1 MAKDCSGN
9 VKNAEYICDFVVSA
23 IMALPNPRSVTL
35 LIQDNATRASWP
47 LIEAACPWVLCVP
60 CMAHV
65 LDLLLEDIGKI
76 DFVASVVARA
86 AAVRTFVRAHTHVL
100 SAFRERASGEL
111 LSPGATRFKTVF
123 LGMKSLLKHRAA
135 VSQALVSEAV
145 VTAMRTARAPAPEN
159 YANAKS
165 AVYDDAFWECAE
177 LVVAIMEPIAKL
189 LTFCDS
195 DLPTM
200 SKVHYGWFMVQEKVA
215 QLPLPARVK
224 SDIASLIRAR
234 WDYGFSAVQGAG
246 YVLDPEFWDCPTDSE
261 TMGGFRTM
269 VDKVFPMPLLADDA
283 SEAEAEAEAAHE
295 EASETVLEARGN
307 AEQQLQC
314 YRQKRGVFA
323 RAVTQR
329 NARTMSALDW
339 WLTYGDEVPELQLVA
354 IRCCAAVSSSSSA
367 ERGHKEMANTLTS
380 SRNRLMWDSV
390 EDAMYVSINQRALL
404 RRGALG
410 FAPTPAAVFDSDEED
425 GDVDEQPKEEEP
437 PVADAWAEAAEEAEE
452 EYAEGI
458 STRSRRGAARAATA
472 SAALGK
478 RILPERAPEAG
489 ADDNA
494 AEGERATRSGRAS
507 RRPAVFDV

>member
-1 MAKDCSGN
+1 LAKDCSGN
-9 VKNAEYICDFVVSA
+9 VKNAQYICDFVVSA

-76 DFVASVVARA
+76 DYVASVVARA
-86 AAVRTFVRAHTHVL
+86 AAVRTFVRTHTHVL

-145 VTAMRTARAPAPEN
+145 VAAMRTARAPAPEN

-165 AVYDDAFWECAE
+165 AVYDDTFWESAE
-177 LVVAIMEPIAKL
+177 LAVAVMEPIAKL

-200 SKVHYGWFMVQEKVA
+200 SKVHYGWFLVQEKVA
-215 QLPLPARVK
+215 ELPLPARVK

-246 YVLDPEFWDCPTDSE
+246 YVLDPEFWDCPTDGE
-261 TMGGFRTM
+261 TMSGFRTM
-269 VDKVFPMPLLADDA
+269 VDKVFPLPLLADDA
-283 SEAEAEAEAAHE
+283 SDEEAEAHE
-295 EASETVLEARGN
+295 EASEAVLEARGK
-307 AEQQLQC
+307 AERQLQC
-314 YRQKRGVFA
+314 YKQKRGVFA

-354 IRCCAAVSSSSSA
+354 VRC
-367 ERGHKEMANTLTS
+367 
-380 SRNRLMWDSV
+380 
-390 EDAMYVSINQRALL
+390 
-404 RRGALG
+404 
-410 FAPTPAAVFDSDEED
+410 
-425 GDVDEQPKEEEP
+425 
-437 PVADAWAEAAEEAEE
+437 
-452 EYAEGI
+452 
-458 STRSRRGAARAATA
+458 
-472 SAALGK
+472 
-478 RILPERAPEAG
+478 
-489 ADDNA
+489 
-494 AEGERATRSGRAS
+494 
-507 RRPAVFDV
+507 